1 MLKNSKSQNLFIKKF
16 RKVKI
21 NWSLCPILLLSAF
34 LRFYSYDTRWGLA
47 YDQAWFAVI
56 ARHAL
61 ETFQLPFLGPF
72 ASGGPFQTG
81 GEWFWIVMTGTILNP
96 FSVIS
101 PWVFITILSIFQVYL
116 LYILGKKY
124 GGKSLS
130 YITAILGAVSI
141 SQVLQAT
148 NLTNQMP
155 SSLCASLFL
164 LAVVLYLKKE
174 KNIYLFLSGFA
185 VGLSSSIHLQGVLLL
200 IPLLCFIVIT
210 KSFNLKKLFFIGVG
224 ILIPWVPVLLID
236 IQNNFYNTKN
246 MLMYLTN
253 SQSKVS
259 YDELGR
265 RWLTF
270 LTDYVPTSWGRIVGG
285 NILFGYFEILLV
297 GITFIVSIY
306 KKLIGKRWVI
316 VIVSTFLMTI
326 ALRYIRTPLYE
337 NYTTFIHPFVI
348 LLIAWSIWNVYK
360 FNKYVAVIVL
370 VIIVSFS
377 TLSLWKDIS
386 NSTNY
391 TNITTKQYVTFLKNK
406 FPNEKFAIYDYNYIT
421 KQNTL
426 PIVLYLQTEGLL
438 DDNGRRIGMV
448 IVANSTIKINPHK
461 AIYGGNGGYQLVDLT
476 ASNSAA
482 LQKAKWAFVN
492 PSIIYNS
499 VEYWYKD
506 K

>member
-1 MLKNSKSQNLFIKKF
+1 MTNKSNPYNFISKYFKKN
-16 RKVKI
+16 RI
-21 NWSLCPILLLSAF
+21 NYILCLILLFSTF

-47 YDQAWFAVI
+47 YEQAWFAVI

-61 ETFQLPFLGPF
+61 STFQLPLLGPF

-81 GEWFWIVMTGTILNP
+81 GEWFWIVMAGTLLNP

-101 PWVFITILSIFQVYL
+101 PWVFISMLSVFQVYL
-116 LYILGKKY
+116 LYVLGKHY

-130 YITAILGAVSI
+130 YVVAILGAVSI

-155 SSLCASLFL
+155 SSLCASLL
-164 LAVVLYLKKE
+164 LIAVVLYLKKE
-174 KNIYLFLSGFA
+174 RNIFLFLSGFA
-185 VGLSSSIHLQGVLLL
+185 VGLSSSIHLQGVLLV
-200 IPLLCFIVIT
+200 IPLLCFVLMT
-210 KSFNLKKLFFIGVG
+210 KSISPKKLLFVG
-224 ILIPWVPVLLID
+224 MGIFVPWLPVLFID
-236 IQNNFYNTKN
+236 AQNNFYNTKN
-246 MLMYLTN
+246 MLAYFTG
-253 SQSKVS
+253 SQNRIS

-270 LTDYVPTSWGRIVGG
+270 IIEYVPTSWSRIVGG
-285 NILFGYFEILLV
+285 NIFLGYAQILLV
-297 GITFIVSIY
+297 GFTFIYSLY
-306 KKLIGKRWVI
+306 KKTLNKKWII
-316 VIVSTFLMTI
+316 IFVSTIIMTF

-348 LLIAWSIWNVYK
+348 LLIGWSIWNLYK
-360 FNKYVAVIVL
+360 LRKYVAITSL
-370 VIIVSFS
+370 AIIVSSSVFF
-377 TLSLWKDIS
+377 LWKDIA
-386 NSTNY
+386 NSTNF
-391 TNITTKQYVTFLKNK
+391 TNLTTKQYVSFLKRK
-406 FPNEKFAIYDYNYIT
+406 FPNQKFAIYDYNFNN

-426 PIVLYLQTEGLL
+426 PLVLYLQTEGLL
-438 DDNGRRIGMV
+438 DDSGHRIGMV
-448 IVANSTIKINPHK
+448 IVANSTIKITPHK
-461 AIYGGNGGYQLVDLT
+461 AIFGGDGGYQLVDLT
-476 ASNSAA
+476 ASGSSA

>member
-1 MLKNSKSQNLFIKKF
+1 MFKINNTYSLFGTYF
-16 RKVKI
+16 RKIKF
-21 NWSLCPILLLSAF
+21 NWSLSGILLFASF
-34 LRFYSYDTRWGLA
+34 LRFYNYDTRWGLA

-61 ETFQLPFLGPF
+61 NTFQLPFLGPF

-81 GEWFWIVMTGTILNP
+81 GEWFWIVMAGTLLNP

-101 PWVFITILSIFQVYL
+101 PWIFITLLSIFQVYL
-116 LYILGKKY
+116 LYVLGKQY
-124 GGKSLS
+124 GGKSFS
-130 YITAILGAVSI
+130 YIIAILGAVSI

-155 SSLCASLFL
+155 SSLCASLL
-164 LAVVLYLKKE
+164 LIAFVLYLK
-174 KNIYLFLSGFA
+174 NNNIIYLFLSGFA

-200 IPLLCFIVIT
+200 IPLFGFIVIT
-210 KSFNLKKLFFIGVG
+210 KSTNPKKIFFIGAG
-224 ILIPWVPVLLID
+224 ILLPWIPVLLVD
-236 IQNNFYNTKN
+236 LQNNFYNTKN
-246 MLMYLTN
+246 MLMYFTS

-285 NILFGYFEILLV
+285 NILFGYLEIILV
-297 GITFIVSIY
+297 GVTFLVTLY
-306 KKLIGKRWVI
+306 KKIIEKKWII
-316 VIVSTFLMTI
+316 VIVSTVLMTI

-337 NYTTFIHPFVI
+337 NYTTFIHPFVL
-348 LLIAWSIWNVYK
+348 LLIAWSILNLYR
-360 FNKYVAVIVL
+360 FNKYAAILVL
-370 VIIVSFS
+370 GIIVSFS
-377 TLSLWKDIS
+377 SISLWKDIG
-386 NSTNY
+386 NSTNF
-391 TNITTKQYVTFLKNK
+391 TNISTKQYVSFLKNK
-406 FPNEKFAIYDYNYIT
+406 FPDEKFAIYDFNYGN

-426 PIVLYLQTEGLL
+426 PLVLYLQTEGLL
-438 DDNGRRIGMV
+438 DDMGRRIGMV

-476 ASNSAA
+476 ASDSAE

-499 VEYWYKD
+499 VQYWYKD